1 MSADNLTREEKVAII
16 RAVLIGETGVWQRIG
31 LSPEG
36 YAAQHE
42 FIERLRQAYDW
53 PGLALVIGLDYLDA
67 SNLPAAKDWLEYASE
82 LGSSGGYFNLA
93 SEIYASKLSKI
104 RAAVQ
109 FQGRDPSPILEKVYL
124 HKAAARG
131 NDVALLLLGH
141 IAMQVDNNAR
151 HGVRYWR
158 MGARTGNA
166 ECALSMAYYFAVHRR
181 RLHASLRWF
190 LDAWKLTAG
199 KPGERWIYSHD
210 EFWPAATN
218 RRQHEQLLALHGKM
232 RGRDFKL
239 KDNPRLLLQL
249 MRWVRPC
256 IDVYRRVFLP
266 GVDDE
271 S

>member
-1 MSADNLTREEKVAII
+1 MSDSQAREEKVAII
-16 RAVLIGETGVWQRIG
+16 RAILIGEPGVWERIG
-31 LSPEG
+31 LQSQG

-67 SNLPAAKDWLEYASE
+67 SNLSAAKEWLEYASE

-93 SEIYASKLSKI
+93 TEIYASKLSQI

-141 IAMQVDNNAR
+141 IAIQVDGNAR
-151 HGVRYWR
+151 HAVRYWR
-158 MGARTGNA
+158 MGARAGNA

-181 RLHASLRWF
+181 RQHASLRWF
-190 LDAWKLTAG
+190 IDAWKMAAERRS
-199 KPGERWIYSHD
+199 ERWIYLSND
-210 EFWPAATN
+210 FWPRAGN
-218 RRQHEQLLALHGKM
+218 QRQHEQLLALHGRLQQ
-232 RGRDFKL
+232 RGFKF
-239 KDNPRLLLQL
+239 KDKPRLLLQL
-249 MRWVRPC
+249 MRWVKPC
-256 IDVYRRVFLP
+256 SDTYRRVFIGLVA
-266 GVDDE
+266 G
-271 S
+271 SG